1 MEFGIVGIKS
11 LIGVKKKKNGEEMN
25 AYVLHMVREN
35 QRDDRLQGCEVKQQ
49 YVDAGL
55 LAADVKN
62 LGGYGQLVGMRVDI
76 IYDDNGFVDGIQIKP
91 PVPANK

>member
-11 LIGVKKKKNGEEMN
+11 LIGVKSRKSGQDMN
-25 AYVLHMVREN
+25 AYILHMVREN

-76 IYDDNGFVDGIQIKP
+76 NYDDGCFVDSIEIKA

>member
-11 LIGVKKKKNGEEMN
+11 LIGVKSRKSGQDMN
-25 AYVLHMVREN
+25 AYILHMVREN

-62 LGGYGQLVGMRVDI
+62 LGGYGQLVGVRVDI
-76 IYDDNGFVDGIQIKP
+76 NYDDGGFVDSIEIKA

>member
-11 LIGVKKKKNGEEMN
+11 LIGVESKKSGRVMN
-25 AYVLHMVREN
+25 AYILHMVREN

-49 YVDAGL
+49 FVDAGL

-62 LGGYGQLVGMRVDI
+62 LGGYGQLVGMHADI
-76 IYDDNGFVDGIQIKP
+76 NYDDGGYVDSIEIRAPRK
-91 PVPANK
+91 

>member
-11 LIGVKKKKNGEEMN
+11 LIGVKSRKTGQDMN
-25 AYVLHMVREN
+25 AYILHMVREN

-49 YVDAGL
+49 YIDGGL

-62 LGGYGQLVGMRVDI
+62 LGGSGQLVGMRLDI
-76 IYDDNGFVDGIQIKP
+76 NYDDGGFVDGYELKP
-91 PVPANK
+91 GK

>member
-1 MEFGIVGIKS
+1 MEFGILGIKS
-11 LIGVKKKKNGEEMN
+11 LIGIKSKKTGQVMN
-25 AYVLHMVREN
+25 SYILQLVREN
-35 QRDDRLQGCEVKQQ
+35 QRDDRLEGCEVKQQ

-76 IYDDNGFVDGIQIKP
+76 RYDDGGFVDSIQIKA